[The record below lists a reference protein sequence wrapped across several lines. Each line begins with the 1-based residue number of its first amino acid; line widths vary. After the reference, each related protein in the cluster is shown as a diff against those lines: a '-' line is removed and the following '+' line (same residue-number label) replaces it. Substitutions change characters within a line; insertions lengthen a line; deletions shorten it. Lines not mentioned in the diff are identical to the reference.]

1 MTAKKLFY
9 GLLAG
14 IGLLVIIIALTV
26 FYGNQMLIKQNK
38 KLSDAKVQVANLDLV
53 QSSLVTAKRDIEQYS
68 TIEQIAKT
76 VVPQEKDQA
85 RTVRE
90 IVKIADELGISIS
103 SIGFASSNLG
113 SAAKTKAAA
122 TDAGTTTTQTEKV
135 EGLTG
140 VEKLPITVTSDSNK
154 PVSYKNF
161 LLFLERLEQNRRTSQ
176 VADVNIQPNAD
187 NRNFINFSLKLNA
200 YIKK

>member
-14 IGLLVIIIALTV
+14 IGLLVIIIGLTV